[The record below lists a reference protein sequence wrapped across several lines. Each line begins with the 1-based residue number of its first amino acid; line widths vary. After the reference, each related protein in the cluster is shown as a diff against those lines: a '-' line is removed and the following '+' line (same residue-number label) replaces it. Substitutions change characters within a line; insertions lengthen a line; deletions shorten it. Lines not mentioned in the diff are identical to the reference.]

1 MSELLKE
8 DIDAAAMLHR
18 AITSWYVIL
27 LAGLVGAVLGWLI
40 SFARPP
46 LYQASVFIEYA
57 VDYSRTAHMDD
68 ITVHQAYEQVRR
80 MLLADETLQATLNA
94 ANEMVD
100 EELIFSATADLRS
113 QIQLSRYPGGFELIV
128 YGQDPEQ
135 SAAAVNAWADVA
147 LGETEKAIGHA
158 IRAAELQSKIYK
170 AGCKLSPDPGDSDRV
185 VWLCASGRPNID
197 SEELADDLLREV
209 QQTRGILPIFTF
221 SLLQDA
227 QVPTDA
233 IAWSRGSFILAGA
246 MIGLLLG
253 FIGVNLYKSE
263 K

>member
-80 MLLADETLQATLNA
+80 MLLADETLQTTLDA
-94 ANEMVD
+94 AQERVGG
-100 EELIFSATADLRS
+100 ELIFTDIADFRS

-128 YGQDPEQ
+128 YSQEPEQ

-147 LGETEKAIGHA
+147 LEETEKAIGHA

-170 AGCKLSPDPGDSDRV
+170 AGCKLSPDPGNSDRV
-185 VWLCASGRPNID
+185 VWLCASGRPD
-197 SEELADDLLREV
+197 VDPDELADELLREV
-209 QQTRGILPIFTF
+209 QKTRGILPIFTF
-221 SLLQDA
+221 SLLQEA
-227 QVPTDA
+227 QVPTDPIVWSQGSIVLACA
-233 IAWSRGSFILAGA
+233 IV
-246 MIGLLLG
+246 GLLLG
-253 FIGVNLYKSE
+253 FIGVIFFKSE
-263 K
+263 E

>member
-1 MSELLKE
+1 MLKR
-8 DIDAAAMLHR
+8 DIDAAAILHR
-18 AITSWYVIL
+18 AIISWYVIL
-27 LAGLVGAVLGWLI
+27 LAGLVGAIIGWLI

-46 LYQASVFIEYA
+46 LYQASVFIDYA

-80 MLLADETLQATLNA
+80 MLLADETLQATLDA
-94 ANEMVD
+94 AQERVGGG
-100 EELIFSATADLRS
+100 LIFTDTADLRS

-147 LGETEKAIGHA
+147 LEETEKAIGHA

-170 AGCKLSPDPGDSDRV
+170 AGCKLSPDPGNSDRV
-185 VWLCASGRPNID
+185 VWLCASGHPD
-197 SEELADDLLREV
+197 LDPDELADDLLREV

-221 SLLQDA
+221 SLLQEA
-227 QVPTDA
+227 RVPTDP
-233 IAWSRGSFILAGA
+233 IAWSRGSIVLACA
-246 MIGLLLG
+246 QVGLLLG
-253 FIGVNLYKSE
+253 FIGVIFFKSE
-263 K
+263 E

>member
-1 MSELLKE
+1 
-8 DIDAAAMLHR
+8 MLHK
-18 AITSWYVIL
+18 AITSWYMLL
-27 LAGLVGAVLGWLI
+27 LAGLVGAI
-40 SFARPP
+40 RPP

-80 MLLADETLQATLNA
+80 MILADATLQTTLDA
-94 ANEMVD
+94 AQEMVGG
-100 EELIFSATADLRS
+100 ELIFTDTADFRS

-128 YGQDPEQ
+128 YGQDPEH
-135 SAAAVNAWADVA
+135 SATAVNAWAEIA
-147 LGETEKAIGHA
+147 LRQTEKAIGHA
-158 IRAAELQSKIYK
+158 IRAAELQSEIYK

-197 SEELADDLLREV
+197 PDELADDLLREV
-209 QQTRGILPIFTF
+209 QRTRGILPIFTF
-221 SLLQDA
+221 SLLQEA
-227 QVPTDA
+227 QVPTDP
-233 IAWSRGSFILAGA
+233 IAWSRGSIVLACA
-246 MIGLLLG
+246 IVGLLLG

>member
-1 MSELLKE
+1 MLKR
-8 DIDAAAMLHR
+8 DIDVTAMLHR
-18 AITSWYVIL
+18 AITSWYLIL
-27 LAGLVGAVLGWLI
+27 LTGMVGAVVGWLI
-40 SFARPP
+40 AFARPP

-57 VDYSRTAHMDD
+57 VDYSRTAHMDN
-68 ITVHQAYEQVRR
+68 ITVHQAYEQVRK
-80 MLLADETLQATLNA
+80 MLLADETLQATLDA
-94 ANEMVD
+94 AQEMVD
-100 EELIFSATADLRS
+100 EELIFTGTADLRS

-135 SAAAVNAWADVA
+135 STAAVNAWAEIA

-170 AGCKLSPDPGDSDRV
+170 AGCKLSPDPGSSDRI
-185 VWLCASGRPNID
+185 VWLCASGRPD
-197 SEELADDLLREV
+197 VDPDELADDLLREV

-221 SLLQDA
+221 SLLQEA
-227 QVPTDA
+227 QVPLDP
-233 IAWSRGSFILAGA
+233 IAWSRGNFILACA
-246 MIGLLLG
+246 LIGLLLG

>member
-1 MSELLKE
+1 
-8 DIDAAAMLHR
+8 
-18 AITSWYVIL
+18 
-27 LAGLVGAVLGWLI
+27 
-40 SFARPP
+40 
-46 LYQASVFIEYA
+46 
-57 VDYSRTAHMDD
+57 
-68 ITVHQAYEQVRR
+68 
-80 MLLADETLQATLNA
+80 
-94 ANEMVD
+94 
-100 EELIFSATADLRS
+100 
-113 QIQLSRYPGGFELIV
+113 
-128 YGQDPEQ
+128 
-135 SAAAVNAWADVA
+135 
-147 LGETEKAIGHA
+147 
-158 IRAAELQSKIYK
+158 
-170 AGCKLSPDPGDSDRV
+170 V

>member
-8 DIDAAAMLHR
+8 DIDIAAMLR
-18 AITSWYVIL
+18 NAVTAWYLVL
-27 LAGLVGAVLGWLI
+27 LTGLVGAVIGGLI
-40 SFARPP
+40 AFTRPP
-46 LYQASVFIEYA
+46 VYQASVFIEYA

-80 MLLADETLQATLNA
+80 MLLADETLQATLEA
-94 ANEMVD
+94 ANESVG
-100 EELIFSATADLRS
+100 EELIFTNAAALRS

-135 SAAAVNAWADVA
+135 SAAVVNAWSEVA
-147 LGETEKAIGHA
+147 LEETEKAIGHA

-170 AGCKLSPDPGDSDRV
+170 GGCKLSPDPGNSDRV
-185 VWLCASGRPNID
+185 VWLCASGHPEID
-197 SEELADDLLREV
+197 PDELTDDLLREI

-221 SLLQDA
+221 SLLQGA
-227 QVPTDA
+227 QVPTDP
-233 IAWSRGSFILAGA
+233 IAWSRGTIVLACA
-246 MIGLLLG
+246 MVGFLLG
-253 FIGVNLYKSE
+253 FIGINLFKSN